1 MIRDKQIKRADR
13 GKRHS
18 GFSAV
23 GIISLLRKINF
34 VELSEEGG
42 PLNKL
47 TGQIWRKKKKNQR
60 KKVLWFL
67 SHKKLNLKLNSLLSK
82 QPINIHR
89 FFFQLLATFVKS
101 RLHHEITHTD
111 YFTRDMDGSIRTL
124 GVTWLIKW
132 ILWINLK
139 WNIRLTFLYVNSD
152 NMEPKKINFNK
163 SGKF

>member
-89 FFFQLLATFVKS
+89 FFFNWKTVNFVSYICKMKPLTLTTSREIWMVRSALLES
-101 RLHHEITHTD
+101 RD
-111 YFTRDMDGSIRTL
+111 S
-124 GVTWLIKW
+124 
-132 ILWINLK
+132 
-139 WNIRLTFLYVNSD
+139 
-152 NMEPKKINFNK
+152 
-163 SGKF
+163 

>member
-47 TGQIWRKKKKNQR
+47 TGQIRRKKEKKKN
-60 KKVLWFL
+60 KEK
-67 SHKKLNLKLNSLLSK
+67 
-82 QPINIHR
+82 
-89 FFFQLLATFVKS
+89 TFY
-101 RLHHEITHTD
+101 D
-111 YFTRDMDGSIRTL
+111 FY
-124 GVTWLIKW
+124 LIK
-132 ILWINLK
+132 N
-139 WNIRLTFLYVNSD
+139 
-152 NMEPKKINFNK
+152 
-163 SGKF
+163 